1 LLAEFCKRQGQHY
14 EADALAGLQ
23 QELEAQIEQLNS
35 SVSDAGEQRMMMRQ
49 ELEQLRERI
58 TSLTARAPHWLAA
71 QEILT
76 QLSEQTGQALNS
88 SQDVTEYM
96 QQLLERERE
105 TTVERDE
112 VA

>member
-1 LLAEFCKRQGQHY
+1 
-14 EADALAGLQ
+14 
-23 QELEAQIEQLNS
+23 
-35 SVSDAGEQRMMMRQ
+35 MMMRQ

-76 QLSEQTGQALNS
+76 QLSEQTGQSLNS
-88 SQDVTEYM
+88 SQDVTEFM

-112 VA
+112 VAARKRAIEQQIERPRQTGGADE